1 MKIVCNPKTSADVL
15 LVARLTKII
24 NNDPELAGSIIV
36 IEEDSKP
43 QSPRINVG
51 TIGHI
56 SRGRVNVFGL
66 GGAIMGILAQRDFSY
81 SLPEIKILPQHISRS
96 SDKNHFEKLSQVH
109 SARSRQKIVRTGL
122 TPRVVKRKR
131 VRFHF
136 RFQ

>member
-1 MKIVCNPKTSADVL
+1 MIRHVIFLVCRDDDPVEARRIARIAD
-15 LVARLTKII
+15 RLS
-24 NNDPELAGSIIV
+24 EAGV
-36 IEEDSKP
+36 TVKQHEEEKL
-43 QSPRINVG
+43 PRINVG

-96 SDKNHFEKLSQVH
+96 SNKNHFEKLSQVH